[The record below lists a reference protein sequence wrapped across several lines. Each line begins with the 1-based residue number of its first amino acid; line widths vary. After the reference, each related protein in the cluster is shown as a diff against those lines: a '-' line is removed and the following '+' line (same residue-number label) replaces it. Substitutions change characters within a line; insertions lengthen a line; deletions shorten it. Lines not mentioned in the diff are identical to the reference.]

1 MEELIIKNGTILTM
15 DEAGQVI
22 EGGLLRIEGSRITYC
37 GPAQEA
43 QESPPSPQRRELDAR
58 GGLIMPGLIN
68 GHTHAAMTLM
78 RGLADDL
85 PLDVWLNR
93 HIFPAEKNLTPEAVY
108 WGSMLACLEMIRSG
122 TTAFCD
128 MYLFAGQVAQAAQ
141 DAGLRATVGEVLYDF
156 DSPSYGK
163 IDSGLALTRELIQRF
178 ADNPRISAVVMPH
191 ALYTC
196 SKSLMEQAG
205 AISADTGAA
214 LDIHLAE
221 NQGET
226 AEVKKL
232 WGARPLA
239 VLEELGLVNDRLW
252 INHGVDLNQAEI
264 ERLAAAGARVAH
276 CPESNMKLANGVAPL
291 PEMLAAGVKVG
302 LGTDGCASNND
313 LDLFGEMDSC
323 AKLAKA
329 SRLDPT
335 VVPAEAVVGLC
346 TSRGAAAFGMPGE
359 LGVLGAGALADV
371 IVVDTNQPHLTPMYN
386 PLSHL
391 VYAARGGDVL
401 HTVCHGRVLMAEGKV
416 EVMDQ
421 QEVLAKAK
429 EQARLLT
436 GRRVL

>member
-1 MEELIIKNGTILTM
+1 MKELCIKNGIILTM
-15 DEAGQVI
+15 DEAGTVI
-22 EGGLLRIEGSRITYC
+22 HDGMLWIEGSRITYC
-37 GPAQEA
+37 GPAKAETKPR
-43 QESPPSPQRRELDAR
+43 SHWRRELDAC

-68 GHTHAAMTLM
+68 GHTHASMTLM

-85 PLDVWLNR
+85 PLDVWLSQ

-108 WGSMLACLEMIRSG
+108 WGAMLACLEMIRSG
-122 TTAFCD
+122 TTSFCD
-128 MYLFAGQVAQAAQ
+128 MYLFAGQVAQAAH
-141 DAGLRATVGEVLYDF
+141 DAGLRAVVGEVLYDF

-163 IDSGLALTRELIQRF
+163 IDNGLALTRELI
-178 ADNPRISAVVMPH
+178 DKLDPHPRLSAAVMPH

-196 SKSLMEQAG
+196 SRSLMESAG
-205 AISADTGAA
+205 AISAETGAA
-214 LDIHLAE
+214 LDTHLAE
-221 NQGET
+221 NLGET
-226 AEVKKL
+226 AEVQRI

-239 VLEELGLVNDRLW
+239 VLEELGLVNERLW

-264 ERLAAAGARVAH
+264 ERLAAAGARVTH

-291 PEMLAAGVKVG
+291 PEMLSAGVKVG

-313 LDLFGEMDSC
+313 QDLFGEMASC

-335 VVPAEAVVGLC
+335 VAPAEAVVSLC
-346 TSRGAAAFGMPGE
+346 TRRGAAAFGRPDD
-359 LGVLGAGALADV
+359 LGVLKPGALADV

-401 HTVCHGRVLMAEGKV
+401 HTVCHGQVLMAEGKV
-416 EVMDQ
+416 EAMDQ
-421 QEVLAKAK
+421 EEVMAKAK
-429 EQARLLT
+429 EQARALT
-436 GRRVL
+436 GREVL